1 MILDIRVIAFS
12 FIVLFGYETD
22 SFTSFSRKVL
32 KFASPTT
39 FMSHD
44 YEGTKSES
52 RVSDM
57 SSLNQVIGNVQLAST
72 HSDPS
77 DVLCMSTNELSQMIG
92 GSGKAKFLWEY
103 LRNGVDPL
111 SLAHSFQEN
120 IDSKLSIKAK
130 NRIQE
135 VLGGKPLLSATIE
148 SEVLS
153 SCGTRKL
160 LLNLADNLR
169 IESVLIPSFKYKRTT
184 LCVSTQIGYT
194 HKVLLSILRIVG
206 PYNTYSGVIVAA
218 HSVSQARWVWSATS
232 PRVRSS
238 RK

>member
-12 FIVLFGYETD
+12 FVVLFGYETD

-44 YEGTKSES
+44 YEGVKSEII
-52 RVSDM
+52 VTDI
-57 SSLNQVIGNVQLAST
+57 SSLNQQVIGSTVSNVQLASTHT

-120 IDSKLSIKAK
+120 SDSKLSIKAK

-184 LCVSTQIGYT
+184 LCVSTQIGYK
-194 HKVLLSILRIVG
+194 H
-206 PYNTYSGVIVAA
+206 
-218 HSVSQARWVWSATS
+218 
-232 PRVRSS
+232 
-238 RK
+238 